1 MFKGEVLLRTL
12 YRSVDHEILATEF
25 VLPYSQIMDAPEAEE
40 TAEFQMEAVLLNWT
54 MGELSGDGRSV
65 AVEVDLYAYAEIR
78 ARKRLPLLADAY
90 SVRCCVETDF
100 STFVFPQLVER
111 NVRRSLNGNCWKP
124 EKKMSQC
131 WICVVQWCR
140 PAW

>member
-1 MFKGEVLLRTL
+1 
-12 YRSVDHEILATEF
+12 
-25 VLPYSQIMDAPEAEE
+25 
-40 TAEFQMEAVLLNWT
+40 MEAVLLNWT

-111 NVRRSLNGNCWKP
+111 NVRRESKRELLETG
-124 EKKMSQC
+124 EKMSQC